1 MIRITNRLYRR
12 FEIDSDSDEAPIEI
26 FSDDNDKVDEENET
40 EKKVEIEK
48 RQISASGRHLRNTA
62 LPVRYRDS

>member
-1 MIRITNRLYRR
+1 MLTDRVSGLRL
-12 FEIDSDSDEAPIEI
+12 ISDSDKAPIEI
-26 FSDDNDKVDEENET
+26 SRDGNDEVDEENET

-48 RQISASGRHLRNTA
+48 RQILASGRHLRNTA